1 MYHIQWEKKAIRQ
14 LKKFQTSE
22 RLLISEAVMALEKWP
37 DCTNVKSLVNHKYG
51 YRLRLGRFR
60 IFFDVGL
67 SLNIVMIEE
76 VKKRDEHTY

>member
-37 DCTNVKSLVNHKYG
+37 DCKNVKSLVNHKYG

-67 SLNIVMIEE
+67 TLNIVMIEE

>member
-1 MYHIQWEKKAIRQ
+1 MFHIQWEKKAIRQ

-37 DCTNVKSLVNHKYG
+37 DCMNVKSLVNHKYG
-51 YRLRLGRFR
+51 YRLRSGRFR
-60 IFFDVGL
+60 IFFDIGL

-76 VKKRDEHTY
+76 VKKRNEQTY